1 MHTGIYT
8 IDSLIMHMQNN
19 GYSLIGLLTDSSS
32 TVPTGMCDKGV
43 YCSYLPTAN

>member
-8 IDSLIMHMQNN
+8 VDSLITHIQNN
-19 GYSLIGLLTDSSS
+19 GYSLIGLTDSSS
-32 TVPTGMCDKGV
+32 TVPTGMCYKGA